1 MESNASVFIKLTFG
15 MLCVGM
21 CLCTIPATAQQGT
34 EIIYKEA
41 ENPPAPQGGLVAFY
55 EYTEDN
61 LVRPDEAK
69 KKGVKGCVFVR
80 FVVEKD
86 GKLSNIEIVKG
97 IGSGCDE
104 AVVKCLKTAPKW
116 VPGKQQGKPVRVQ
129 KTMAIQVR

>member
-1 MESNASVFIKLTFG
+1 MESKASVFIKLTLG
-15 MLCVGM
+15 MMYVGM
-21 CLCTIPATAQQGT
+21 CLCATPATAQQAT
-34 EIIYKEA
+34 EVIYKEA

-61 LVRPDEAK
+61 LIRPDEAK

-104 AVVKCLKTAPKW
+104 AVVNCLKTAPNW
-116 VPGKQQGKPVRVQ
+116 LPGKHQGKPVRVR
-129 KTMAIQVR
+129 KTIAIQVR